1 MNSTDFQDNKLSND
15 ALQWFSQIFSQCYE
29 DLVNYARTI
38 VYYKDCAEDVV
49 QEAFIIGI
57 QKKVALKESSNP
69 VGWLYLTVQN
79 VARNKNRKL
88 LRLNKLIE
96 EIARGDHKDFGK
108 AEFSFEPYILF
119 RESYKGLL
127 KKDDWN
133 LLIDFYGNGYAYKEM
148 AEKYGKSIS
157 ACKMQVMRAKNTLAK
172 KITELQNET

>member
-15 ALQWFSQIFSQCYE
+15 DLQWFSQIFSQCYE

-88 LRLNKLIE
+88 LKQKHTVCGHLFQEFFLLLSEKNIKKL
-96 EIARGDHKDFGK
+96 
-108 AEFSFEPYILF
+108 
-119 RESYKGLL
+119 
-127 KKDDWN
+127 
-133 LLIDFYGNGYAYKEM
+133 
-148 AEKYGKSIS
+148 
-157 ACKMQVMRAKNTLAK
+157 
-172 KITELQNET
+172 